1 MKRILFAG
9 TLALATCGQA
19 LAADL
24 PPAAAP
30 PRAPAAYVPA
40 VAPTYNWGGFY
51 IGVNGGGAFGTSNW
65 SDPLNPATGATTGDF
80 NMNGWL
86 VGGTVGANFQASQ
99 LVFGIEADLDWA
111 NIKGDVTNGF
121 CTLANVSSG
130 AVVGAT
136 CETKTNYL
144 GTVRGR
150 LGFAADRVLLFATG
164 GLAFANVQAG
174 LTGPAITTPTYDSN
188 NKLGWTAG
196 GGVEVAL
203 GDNWT
208 AKVEYLYASL
218 QSGACTS
225 SANCGIN
232 GPIVSGVPKGP
243 VANDTVKFA
252 TSLVRVGVNYKFGG
266 GQ

>member
-9 TLALATCGQA
+9 SLALAACGQA

-24 PPAAAP
+24 PPAAAPP

-40 VAPTYNWGGFY
+40 VAPTYNWGGVY
-51 IGVNGGGAFGTSNW
+51 IGVNGGGAFGTTNW
-65 SDPLNPATGATTGDF
+65 SDPNNTALSGTTGDF

-86 VGGTVGANFQASQ
+86 VGGTLGANFQANQ
-99 LVFGIEADLDWA
+99 LVFGVEADLDWA
-111 NIKGDVTNGF
+111 SIKGDVTNGY
-121 CTLANVSSG
+121 CALTEGG
-130 AVVGAT
+130 ALIGTT
-136 CETKTNYL
+136 CETKTNYI

-174 LTGPAITTPTYDSN
+174 LTGAAITTPTYDSN
-188 NKLGWTAG
+188 AKLGWTAG
-196 GGVEVAL
+196 GGIEVAL

-208 AKVEYLYASL
+208 AKLDYLYASL

-225 SANCGIN
+225 SANCGFTNLTNAVI
-232 GPIVSGVPKGP
+232 
-243 VANDTVKFA
+243 ANDTVKFT
-252 TSLVRVGVNYKFGG
+252 TSLVRLGVNYKFGG
-266 GQ
+266 N